1 VDLISASLK
10 MTRPPSAD
18 TLVWVGYC
26 RAGFERDLAR
36 ELVDRLGGE
45 VIEATENAGYV
56 RVCAATNEVR
66 FRVAVQDLTFARQ
79 LILTR
84 EAAVQL
90 ISNDRVTPIVDALQ
104 AFMVLHGIDHVVDCR
119 VEYPD
124 TNDGK
129 ALSRAAKA
137 IEPRLRERLAANH
150 QLVGYAKF
158 RAMVF
163 LTPDKQA
170 RIGLADLHL
179 SANDPLGI
187 PRFRMPPDAPSR
199 STLKLAEAIHVFL
212 GSGQDE
218 AMQPDMRA
226 VDLGAAPGG
235 WTWQLMQ
242 RGLRVTAVDNGALKG
257 DLVDNAMV
265 KHLRTDGFRYA
276 PTVPV
281 DWLVCDMVE
290 QPARIATLVAKW
302 LANGWARYA
311 IFNLKLPMKKRHEE
325 VARCREIIGE
335 AMEEAGKSYILQLKQ
350 LYHDREEITGFVML
364 PNRKARFAHHLAA
377 HHLAASD
384 EARRVGRPAPTGRK
398 TGGDHARVAASAFSA
413 SPNTTLNTSSPSA
426 SVAAK
431 KPALNLSSTLPRAAA
446 SPWSA
451 KPLPKQKKRR

>member
-1 VDLISASLK
+1 MMTSKI
-10 MTRPPSAD
+10 TRPPASDA
-18 TLVWVGYC
+18 LVWLGYC
-26 RAGFERDLAR
+26 RAGFERDLAL
-36 ELVDRLGGE
+36 ELVDRLGGA
-45 VIEATENAGYV
+45 VVEATENAGFV
-56 RVCAATNEVR
+56 RVSAATNQIQ
-66 FRVAVQDLTFARQ
+66 FRVSVQDLTFARQ
-79 LILTR
+79 LLLTR
-84 EAAVQL
+84 DAAVQL
-90 ISNDRVTPIVDALQ
+90 TSNDRVTPIYDALQ
-104 AFMVLHGIDHVVDCR
+104 AFMASYGIDYVVDCR

-137 IEPRLRERLAANH
+137 IEPRLRELLAANH
-150 QLVGYAKF
+150 QMVGHAKF

-170 RIGLADLHL
+170 RIGLADMHL
-179 SANDPLGI
+179 SADDPLGI

-218 AMQPDMRA
+218 ALQPDMRA

-242 RGLRVTAVDNGALKG
+242 RGLRVTAVDNGSLKG

-265 KHLRTDGFRYA
+265 KHMRVDGFRYE
-276 PTVPV
+276 PNVPV

-290 QPARIATLVAKW
+290 QPARIAKLVAKW

-335 AMEEAGKSYILQLKQ
+335 AMEDAGKSYILQMKQ

-364 PNRKARFAHHLAA
+364 PNRKARFAHNAQAA
-377 HHLAASD
+377 DDS
-384 EARRVGRPAPTGRK
+384 RRPGRPATK
-398 TGGDHARVAASAFSA
+398 TTGGGDARRGAGASSKSKPAQA
-413 SPNTTLNTSSPSA
+413 KNVQPTTPIATTT
-426 SVAAK
+426 AK

-446 SPWSA
+446 SPWSV

>member
-1 VDLISASLK
+1 
-10 MTRPPSAD
+10 MTTKNVPPATSNP
-18 TLVWVGYC
+18 LVWLGYC
-26 RAGFERDLAR
+26 RAGFERDLAM
-36 ELVDRLGGE
+36 ELTDRLGGS
-45 VIEATENAGYV
+45 IIDATENAGFV
-56 RVCAATNEVR
+56 RLAAASNQIQ
-66 FRVAVQDLTFARQ
+66 FRVSVQDLTFARQ
-79 LILTR
+79 LLLTR
-84 EAAVQL
+84 DAAVQL
-90 ISNDRVTPIVDALQ
+90 TSNDRVTPIYDALQ
-104 AFMVLHGIDHVVDCR
+104 GFMASYGIDYVVDCR

-137 IEPRLRERLAANH
+137 IEPRLRELLAANH
-150 QLVGYAKF
+150 QLVGHAKF
-158 RAMVF
+158 RATVF

-170 RIGLADLHL
+170 RIGLADMHL
-179 SANDPLGI
+179 SADDPLGI

-218 AMQPDMRA
+218 ALQPDMRA

-242 RGLRVTAVDNGALKG
+242 RGLRVTAVDNGSLKG

-265 KHLRTDGFRYA
+265 KHMRVDGFRYE
-276 PTVPV
+276 PNVPV

-290 QPARIATLVAKW
+290 QPVRIARLVAKW

-335 AMEEAGKSYILQLKQ
+335 AMEDAGKSYILQLKQ

-364 PNRKARFAHHLAA
+364 PNRKARFAHNAA
-377 HHLAASD
+377 AND
-384 EARRVGRPAPTGRK
+384 VPRRGGKPAPTSGRTTQVRPDSGTSVK
-398 TGGDHARVAASAFSA
+398 VKSV
-413 SPNTTLNTSSPSA
+413 SPNPA
-426 SVAAK
+426 VATK
-431 KPALNLSSTLPRAAA
+431 KPALNLSSTLPRATA
-446 SPWSA
+446 SPWSV
-451 KPLPKQKKRR
+451 KPPPKKKKPR